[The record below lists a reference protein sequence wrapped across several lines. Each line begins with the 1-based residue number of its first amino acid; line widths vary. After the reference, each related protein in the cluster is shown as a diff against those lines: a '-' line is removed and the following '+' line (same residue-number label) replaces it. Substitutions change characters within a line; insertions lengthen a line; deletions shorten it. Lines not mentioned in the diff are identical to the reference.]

1 MIAASRRPAT
11 PVALRRLHL
20 AAVSLLAA
28 LLVCLTAWG
37 SPTAAAEPPS
47 NLRQQLTDS
56 AGVLGGDSRDVES
69 RLAELRS
76 TDQIQLWVTFVD
88 TLDGIPVEE
97 WSRQTRE
104 LSDLGASDALLVV
117 AVQDGRY
124 WFEFDDPEGSPADD
138 QRTAQQIADRDI
150 EPRLA
155 DDDWAGA
162 VIGAADGLERQGSGS
177 EISPFAIIA
186 GIAVIAVIVVLV
198 VVLVLVTRRRRV
210 ARTARQAEDARDIP
224 GDDTARMSALPIDVL
239 DARARAG
246 LVDADQAVDA
256 SATALETATGEFGDL
271 RTRPFRA
278 ALDAA
283 RSEVAAAHGL
293 VQRLDDDIPE
303 TPDQRKAMLLEVAA
317 RAERAERGLEDQA
330 TAFAEMR
337 DLLINGGASVDA
349 LTRRAVALRA
359 RLPEAEKTMSDLRE
373 RFPSAVLSSIAD
385 NLSLA
390 EQLLDAAEAETG
402 RARVALARP
411 VGEQGEAVDA
421 ITSAEGE
428 LARAEKLVDGV
439 DHAADDIATARR
451 DLEPLV
457 AEVEEELEMAARLLA
472 STDVSDATSRDL
484 TAAAS
489 AGRDAVEAA
498 RRDGQTDPLGTFSR
512 LIEVDRELDEA
523 LAAAGHEAEAAGRA
537 RAARRAA
544 LTRAAGAV
552 READDFIGSRSY
564 VIGQAARTRLASAKN
579 SLATAE
585 ATVGPAAFPAADRAL
600 NLAREAL
607 RLAQDDAS
615 RPQYTGRYGGPYGPY
630 GRGGRGGSGTG
641 ALVGGMIAGALIQ
654 GMTRGA
660 GSSFGSGSSWGGGLG
675 GGGGFGRGFGG
686 GGFSGGGA
694 GGWGGGGAGG
704 RF

>member
-1 MIAASRRPAT
+1 MIAASPRPAT

-124 WFEFDDPEGSPADD
+124 WFEFDHPERSPADD
-138 QRTAQQIADRDI
+138 QRAAQQIADRDI

-177 EISPFAIIA
+177 EVSPFAIIA
-186 GIAVIAVIVVLV
+186 GIAGIVVLV
-198 VVLVLVTRRRRV
+198 VVLVLVTRRRRA
-210 ARTARQAEDARDIP
+210 ARTVRQAEDARDIP

-303 TPDQRKAMLLEVAA
+303 TPDQRRAMLLEVAA

-330 TAFAEMR
+330 TEFAEMR

-373 RFPSAVLSSIAD
+373 RFPSAVLTSIAD

-457 AEVEEELEMAARLLA
+457 AEVEEELELAARLLA

-512 LIEVDRELDEA
+512 LIEVDRDLDEA
-523 LAAAGHEAEAAGRA
+523 LAAAGHEAETASRA

-630 GRGGRGGSGTG
+630 GRRGRGGSGTG

-675 GGGGFGRGFGG
+675 GGGGFGGGFGG
-686 GGFSGGGA
+686 GGFSGGGG

>member
-69 RLAELRS
+69 RLAELSS

-186 GIAVIAVIVVLV
+186 GIAVIVVLV

-224 GDDTARMSALPIDVL
+224 GDDAARMSALPIDVL

-523 LAAAGHEAEAAGRA
+523 LAAAGHEAEAAGAHAPPVGPPSSA
-537 RAARRAA
+537 RPVRSARPTTSSAAARTSSARPPAPGSPRRRTPSPRPRPRSVRPRSPPPTGRSTSPARRCGSPRTTPHGRSTPAA
-544 LTRAAGAV
+544 TEARTAPTGAAGAAV
-552 READDFIGSRSY
+552 PAPAPSS
-564 VIGQAARTRLASAKN
+564 AA
-579 SLATAE
+579 
-585 ATVGPAAFPAADRAL
+585 
-600 NLAREAL
+600 
-607 RLAQDDAS
+607 
-615 RPQYTGRYGGPYGPY
+615 
-630 GRGGRGGSGTG
+630 
-641 ALVGGMIAGALIQ
+641 
-654 GMTRGA
+654 
-660 GSSFGSGSSWGGGLG
+660 
-675 GGGGFGRGFGG
+675 
-686 GGFSGGGA
+686 
-694 GGWGGGGAGG
+694 
-704 RF
+704 

>member
-1 MIAASRRPAT
+1 MIAASPRPAT

-37 SPTAAAEPPS
+37 PPIAAAEPPS

-124 WFEFDDPEGSPADD
+124 WFEFDDPERSPADD

-155 DDDWAGA
+155 DDDRAGA
-162 VIGAADGLERQGSGS
+162 VSGAADGLERQGSGS
-177 EISPFAIIA
+177 EVSPLAIIA
-186 GIAVIAVIVVLV
+186 GIAGIVVLV
-198 VVLVLVTRRRRV
+198 VVLVLVTRRRRA

-239 DARARAG
+239 DARARTG

-330 TAFAEMR
+330 TAFGEMR

-373 RFPSAVLSSIAD
+373 RFPSAVLTSIAD

-484 TAAAS
+484 TAVAS

-498 RRDGQTDPLGTFSR
+498 RRDGQADPLGTFSR

-523 LAAAGHEAEAAGRA
+523 LAAAGHEAETAGRA

-615 RPQYTGRYGGPYGPY
+615 RPQYTGRYGGP
-630 GRGGRGGSGTG
+630 
-641 ALVGGMIAGALIQ
+641 
-654 GMTRGA
+654 
-660 GSSFGSGSSWGGGLG
+660 
-675 GGGGFGRGFGG
+675 
-686 GGFSGGGA
+686 
-694 GGWGGGGAGG
+694 
-704 RF
+704 

>member
-1 MIAASRRPAT
+1 MIAASPRPAT

-186 GIAVIAVIVVLV
+186 GIAVIVVLV

-411 VGEQGEAVDA
+411 VG
-421 ITSAEGE
+421 
-428 LARAEKLVDGV
+428 
-439 DHAADDIATARR
+439 
-451 DLEPLV
+451 
-457 AEVEEELEMAARLLA
+457 
-472 STDVSDATSRDL
+472 
-484 TAAAS
+484 
-489 AGRDAVEAA
+489 
-498 RRDGQTDPLGTFSR
+498 
-512 LIEVDRELDEA
+512 
-523 LAAAGHEAEAAGRA
+523 
-537 RAARRAA
+537 
-544 LTRAAGAV
+544 
-552 READDFIGSRSY
+552 
-564 VIGQAARTRLASAKN
+564 
-579 SLATAE
+579 
-585 ATVGPAAFPAADRAL
+585 
-600 NLAREAL
+600 
-607 RLAQDDAS
+607 
-615 RPQYTGRYGGPYGPY
+615 
-630 GRGGRGGSGTG
+630 
-641 ALVGGMIAGALIQ
+641 
-654 GMTRGA
+654 
-660 GSSFGSGSSWGGGLG
+660 
-675 GGGGFGRGFGG
+675 
-686 GGFSGGGA
+686 
-694 GGWGGGGAGG
+694 
-704 RF
+704 

>member
-1 MIAASRRPAT
+1 MIAASPRPAT
-11 PVALRRLHL
+11 PVGLRRRHL
-20 AAVSLLAA
+20 AAAPVLAA
-28 LLVCLTAWG
+28 LLVFLTAWG
-37 SPTAAAEPPS
+37 TSSASADPPS

-56 AGVLGGDSRDVES
+56 AGVLGGDTRDVES
-69 RLAELRS
+69 RLAELRA

-88 TLDGIPVEE
+88 TLDGIPVEQ
-97 WSRQTRE
+97 WARQTRE

-124 WFEFDDPEGSPADD
+124 WFEFDDPERSPADD

-155 DDDWAGA
+155 EGDWAGA

-177 EISPFAIIA
+177 EVSPFAIIA
-186 GIAVIAVIVVLV
+186 GIAVIVVLV
-198 VVLVLVTRRRRV
+198 VVLVLVTRRRRA
-210 ARTARQAEDARDIP
+210 ARTARQAEDARGIP

-256 SATALETATGEFGDL
+256 SATALETAAGEFGDL

-303 TPDQRKAMLLEVAA
+303 TPDQRRAMLLEVAA

-330 TAFAEMR
+330 TAFGEMR

-373 RFPSAVLSSIAD
+373 RFPSAVLTSISD
-385 NLSLA
+385 NLPLA

-451 DLEPLV
+451 DLQPLV
-457 AEVEEELEMAARLLA
+457 AEVEEELEMATRLLA
-472 STDVSDATSRDL
+472 STDVSDPTSRDL

-512 LIEVDRELDEA
+512 LIEVDRDLDEA
-523 LAAAGHEAEAAGRA
+523 LAAAGHEAETASRA
-537 RAARRAA
+537 RAARQAA

-630 GRGGRGGSGTG
+630 GRGGSGTG

-675 GGGGFGRGFGG
+675 GGGGFGGGFGG
-686 GGFSGGGA
+686 GGFSGGGG